1 MKIDVI
7 DCRGFVKT
15 PPYNMLAGKPLNNA
29 QTACSSVSGQGKNS
43 QKRSLGVQPL
53 ISMKGVNNADKVL
66 I

>member
-15 PPYNMLAGKPLNNA
+15 PPYINSSMADKPLNNA
-29 QTACSSVSGQGKNS
+29 KMVRPGFNGQGKNS

-53 ISMKGVNNADKVL
+53 TSMKGVK
-66 I
+66 